1 MGRTKGQTMTFLRSI
16 LLLVTLVTQALP
28 VGMVSTSVAEEK
40 CAMSC
45 CAALAQDGLDDC
57 GCAAAPGVPTTPS
70 PASLPPAHGRE
81 VMPQFVCAEL
91 SDFQGISSSAH
102 ADTDRALR
110 PEFVTQTVTMP
121 HVRLAVLFCSFL
133 H

>member
-1 MGRTKGQTMTFLRSI
+1 MTFLRSI

-28 VGMVSTSVAEEK
+28 VGMVSASVAEEK

-45 CAALAQDGLDDC
+45 CAAVAQDGLDNC
-57 GCAAAPGVPTTPS
+57 GCATAPGVPTTPS

-81 VMPQFVCAEL
+81 VMPQFVWVEL
-91 SDFQGISSSAH
+91 SDFQVISSSVH

-110 PEFVTQTVTMP
+110 PEFAMHTFTLP